1 MNQILY
7 DKQTNRKKEHKKAR
21 GKNILAVCLI
31 LSMVAG
37 VLSGCGNGGA
47 DVSGGQQGTD
57 ASGSGISGGQTNEGG
72 GQAGEGESGN
82 EKKAMGRYVENSV
95 DISEYTTLSCGV
107 TELTDG
113 SFCILDQ
120 TAGMLVSED
129 GGVTWKAEAVPGIPD
144 LETFT
149 KGNYIFTMKADTDGT
164 IAVLS
169 SPSLEEDEEFHT
181 GLLLTGPDGNTL
193 TVTELTAPEEGYV
206 RNIWF
211 GPEGRLFA
219 EMIGSSVLYEVDT
232 SSGDMHKYM
241 SLPNAPDLIQF
252 QGDYMILL
260 TAQDGITFYDMKE
273 EKWVDDDVLAEFM
286 RQNYL
291 DDYYCYETF
300 TVYMVPGEE
309 NVIYVAGKGGVY
321 RHVIGGSA
329 MEQIIDG
336 TLTTFSNP
344 SVGIVNMTTLKNNE
358 FMVLFNGGKLVRYV
372 YDPDAPTVPD
382 ELVTVYSL
390 REEDKVRQAIA
401 QYQAQ
406 NPQAFV
412 RYEVGLSGSDAVARE
427 DAIKK
432 LNTELMAGR
441 GPDILIL
448 DGLPMNSYIE
458 KGVLLDLSDHISQMT
473 GEQELMPNIV
483 ESFRQDGKIYSVP
496 ISFTIPAALGRKE
509 DLSQIHN
516 LASLADTMER
526 LREDNPGKEI
536 MEMFS
541 EEVAVKWLLPVSGP
555 AFVDAAGNLDTQVIA
570 EYLEGV
576 NRIYTAAADGISETI
591 RQRHEN
597 MREMYRAAAPDD
609 YFAEAYNSLGMATTQ
624 IMVEDA
630 VFAAGNLKDTYSF
643 QELLSINK
651 VEGHEDMRVMPLDG
665 HSSHVFVPDVMTG
678 INVSSAHPEE
688 AAAFFD
694 VLMGK
699 EVQQLFYDGFV
710 VNKAALT
717 SQLSPDWVVLK
728 NSGMDVDY
736 GEVSSSIG
744 SSWEDG
750 REYTLNIYMPTKE
763 EYQELYDI
771 FCKLDTPYIAEPV
784 MEDALAEFGAQY
796 LGGHLSLEEAV
807 EKIQNKVD
815 LYMAE

>member
-1 MNQILY
+1 MKQNLY
-7 DKQTNRKKEHKKAR
+7 DRKKGHKKAR

-37 VLSGCGNGGA
+37 VLGGCGNGGA
-47 DVSGGQQGTD
+47 DVSDGQQGTD
-57 ASGSGISGGQTNEGG
+57 AAGSAVSGGQADGEG
-72 GQAGEGESGN
+72 GQAGEGEYGN
-82 EKKAMGRYVENSV
+82 ENKAMGRYVENAV
-95 DISEYTTLSCGV
+95 DLSEYTTLSCGI
-107 TELTDG
+107 TEFSDG

-129 GGVTWKAEAVPGIPD
+129 GGVTWRAEAVPGIPD

-149 KGNYIFTMKADTDGT
+149 KDNYIFTMKADTDGT

-169 SPSLEEDEEFHT
+169 SPSLGEDDEFHT

-193 TVTELTAPEEGYV
+193 TVTELTASEEGYV

-232 SSGDMHKYM
+232 VSGDMHKYM
-241 SLPNAPDLIQF
+241 SLPNTPDLIQF

-344 SVGIVNMTTLKNNE
+344 SVSIVNMIPLKNNE
-358 FMVLFNGGKLVRYV
+358 FMVLFSGGKLVRYV
-372 YDPDAPTVPD
+372 YDPDVPTVPD

-412 RYEVGLSGSDAVARE
+412 RYEVGMSGSDAVARE

-432 LNTELMAGR
+432 LNTELMAGSD
-441 GPDILIL
+441 PDILIL
-448 DGLPMNSYIE
+448 DGLPMESYIE

-483 ESFRQDGKIYSVP
+483 ESFRQDGKIYGVP
-496 ISFTIPAALGRKE
+496 TSFTIPAVFGRQ
-509 DLSQIHN
+509 DDVAQIHD
-516 LASLADTMER
+516 LASLADTLER
-526 LREDNPGKEI
+526 LRQQNPEKEI
-536 MEMFS
+536 IGMFS
-541 EEVAVKWLLPVSGP
+541 EETALKWLLPVSAP
-555 AFVDAAGNLDTQVIA
+555 AFVDETGNLDTQVIA
-570 EYLEGV
+570 EYLEAV
-576 NRIYTAAADGISETI
+576 NRIYTVSTDGTSEFI

-597 MREMYRAAAPDD
+597 MRERYRAATSED
-609 YFAEAYNSLGMATTQ
+609 YIAEAYNSLGNTTME
-624 IMVEDA
+624 ILMGEA
-630 VFAAGNLKDTYSF
+630 VFAAGNLMNTYGF
-643 QELLSINK
+643 QEVLSINK
-651 VEGHEDMRVMPLDG
+651 VEGYEDMRILPLDG

-678 INVSSAHPEE
+678 INASSAHMEE
-688 AAAFFD
+688 AQAFFD
-694 VLMGK
+694 VMMGK
-699 EVQQLFYDGFV
+699 EVQQLFYDGFM
-710 VNKAALT
+710 VNKAALN
-717 SQLSPDWVVLK
+717 SQLSPDWPVLS
-728 NSGMDVDY
+728 NGGIHADY
-736 GEVSSSIG
+736 GEVSSCIG

-784 MEDALAEFGAQY
+784 MEEALTEFGAQY
-796 LGGHLSLEEAV
+796 LSGYLSLEEAV